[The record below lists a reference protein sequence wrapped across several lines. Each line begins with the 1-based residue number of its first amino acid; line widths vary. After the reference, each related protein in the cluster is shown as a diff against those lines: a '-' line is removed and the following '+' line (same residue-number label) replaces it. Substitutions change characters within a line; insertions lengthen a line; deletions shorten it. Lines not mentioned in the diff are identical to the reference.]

1 MSETVSSQEDTA
13 TLPCETIVHRAAL
26 RQNCIDLDMSK
37 ITSAAFIRRPGVDTD
52 GLSVDQA
59 FYRSA
64 DTFAATFK
72 RCRAVVSL
80 HIGRIRT
87 LGLDVKRDSPP
98 DLNNPSHASIVGI
111 PYREDDPEEAE
122 RLASALA
129 RQSRISWQE

>member
-1 MSETVSSQEDTA
+1 MSETVFSQEEIVA
-13 TLPCETIVHRAAL
+13 LPCETIVHRAAL
-26 RQNCIDLDMSK
+26 RQNCIDSDTSE
-37 ITSAAFIRRPGVDTD
+37 ITSATFIRRPGVDAD
-52 GLSVDQA
+52 GLSVDLA

-64 DTFAATFK
+64 GTFAATFK

-87 LGLDVKRDSPP
+87 LGLDVKPDEPP
-98 DLNNPSHASIVGI
+98 DPDNLSHASIVGV

-129 RQSRISWQE
+129 RQSRIQWRE